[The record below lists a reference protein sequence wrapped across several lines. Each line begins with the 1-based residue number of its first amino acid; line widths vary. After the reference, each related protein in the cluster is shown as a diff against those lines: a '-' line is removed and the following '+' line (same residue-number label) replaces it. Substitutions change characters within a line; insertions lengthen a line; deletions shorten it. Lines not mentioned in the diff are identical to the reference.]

1 MDKPM
6 RGYRQI
12 PVYLKYLINAVLLG
26 AFLALGNGLL
36 SSGAVNRAQS
46 AVILQIGIYIL
57 LAVSLNVATGYL
69 GQLPLGHAGFMAVGG
84 YAAAL
89 LWKAMPRNLGAVL
102 LGLLLGG
109 LIAAIFGVVIGI
121 PALRLKGDYLAI
133 ITLGFGEII
142 RVLIINLPSVTG
154 GTPGLMNIPKH
165 STFLV
170 VYGTVIVS
178 CALIHTLMK
187 SRHGRAILAIRENEI
202 AAESSGVNTTFY
214 KVMAFT
220 VSAFF
225 AGVAGGL
232 YAGYTGILTPG
243 NFTFMTSI
251 NILVMV
257 VLGGL
262 GSMAGSVIA
271 AAILTALPLAL
282 QGFNKYRMVVYAL
295 LLIVVMIFKPS
306 GLLGRYDFSLSRI
319 LEKVINGRLFTKK
332 QRKAGEEHA

>member
-1 MDKPM
+1 MKKQFHLPM
-6 RGYRQI
+6 
-12 PVYLKYLINAVLLG
+12 PVRYLINTGLL
-26 AFLALGNGLL
+26 LALVLGG
-36 SSGAVNRAQS
+36 S
-46 AVILQIGIYIL
+46 AVVNSDLVSDYYTKITLSMGINVI
-57 LAVSLNVATGYL
+57 LAVSLNVTTGYL
-69 GQLPLGHAGFMAVGG
+69 GQLPLGHAGFMAVGAYTG
-84 YAAAL
+84 GILLKAMETQSLAGTLGAL
-89 LWKAMPRNLGAVL
+89 LAAGVV
-102 LGLLLGG
+102 
-109 LIAAIFGVVIGI
+109 AAIFGIIIGV

-142 RVLIINLPSVTG
+142 RVFIINLPGITG
-154 GTPGLMNIPKH
+154 GTPGLMSIPKH
-165 STFLV
+165 STFLT
-170 VYGTVIVS
+170 VYVTVILS

-202 AAESSGVNTTFY
+202 AAEASGVNTTFY
-214 KVMAFT
+214 KVLAFT

-262 GSMAGSVIA
+262 GSMAGSIIA
-271 AAILTALPLAL
+271 AAILTYLPLAL
-282 QGFNKYRMVVYAL
+282 QSFSKYRMVIYAV
-295 LLIVVMIFKPS
+295 LLIVTMIFKPS

-319 LEKVINGRLFTKK
+319 IEKAINGRLFGKK

>member
-1 MDKPM
+1 MDKTV

-12 PVYLKYLINAVLLG
+12 PVWLKYLINALLLC
-26 AFLALGNGLL
+26 ALLVLGNALL

-46 AVILQIGIYIL
+46 AVVLQIGIYIL

-69 GQLPLGHAGFMAVGG
+69 GQLPLGHAGFMAVGAYG
-84 YAAAL
+84 AAL
-89 LWKAMPRNLGAVL
+89 LWKALPGRNPGVIV

-109 LIAAIFGVVIGI
+109 LVAAVFGVAIGV

-142 RVLIINLPSVTG
+142 RVLIINLPGITG

-165 STFLV
+165 SSFLA
-170 VYGTVIVS
+170 VYLTVILS

-187 SRHGRAILAIRENEI
+187 SRHGRAILATRENEI
-202 AAESSGVNTTFY
+202 AAEASGVNTTFY
-214 KVMAFT
+214 KVLAFT

-282 QGFNKYRMVVYAL
+282 QSFNKYRMVIYAV
-295 LLIVVMIFKPS
+295 LLIAVMIFKPS

-319 LEKVINGRLFTKK
+319 LEKAINGRLFMK
-332 QRKAGEEHA
+332 QRKAGEDHA

>member
-1 MDKPM
+1 MDKTM

-12 PVYLKYLINAVLLG
+12 PVYLKYLINTLL
-26 AFLALGNGLL
+26 LVALLVVGNHLI
-36 SSGAVNRAQS
+36 SSGAVNRAQK
-46 AVILQIGIYIL
+46 AVILQIGIYAL

-84 YAAAL
+84 YAAAI
-89 LWKAMPRNLGAVL
+89 LWKAMPKNTGAML

-109 LIAAIFGVVIGI
+109 LAAAVFGIAIGI
-121 PALRLKGDYLAI
+121 PALRLRGDYLAI

-142 RVLIINLPSVTG
+142 RVLIINLPSITG
-154 GTPGLMNIPKH
+154 GTPGRMSIPKH
-165 STFLV
+165 STFRV
-170 VYGTVIVS
+170 VYATVIVS
-178 CALIHTLMK
+178 CVLIHTLMK

-202 AAESSGVNTTFY
+202 AAEASGVNTTFY
-214 KVMAFT
+214 KVLAFT

-225 AGVAGGL
+225 AGVAGAL

-243 NFTFMTSI
+243 NFTFMTSV

-262 GSMAGSVIA
+262 GSMAGSIIA

-282 QGFNKYRMVVYAL
+282 QSFSKYRMVIYAL

-319 LEKVINGRLFTKK
+319 LEKLINGRLFVKK
-332 QRKAGEEHA
+332 PQKAGEDRG

>member
-1 MDKPM
+1 MDKTM

-12 PVYLKYLINAVLLG
+12 PVYLKYLINTLL
-26 AFLALGNGLL
+26 LVALLVVGNHLI
-36 SSGAVNRAQS
+36 SSGAVNRAQK
-46 AVILQIGIYIL
+46 AVILQIGIYAL

-84 YAAAL
+84 YAAAI
-89 LWKAMPRNLGAVL
+89 LWKAMPKNTGAML

-109 LIAAIFGVVIGI
+109 LAAAVFGIAIGI
-121 PALRLKGDYLAI
+121 PALRLRGDYLAI

-142 RVLIINLPSVTG
+142 RVLIINLPSITG
-154 GTPGLMNIPKH
+154 GTPGLMSIPKH

-170 VYGTVIVS
+170 VYATVIVS
-178 CALIHTLMK
+178 CVLIHTLMK

-202 AAESSGVNTTFY
+202 AAEASGVNTTFY
-214 KVMAFT
+214 KVLAFT

-225 AGVAGGL
+225 AGVAGAL

-262 GSMAGSVIA
+262 GSMAGSIIA
-271 AAILTALPLAL
+271 AAILTYLPLAL
-282 QGFNKYRMVVYAL
+282 QSFSKYRMVIYAL

-319 LEKVINGRLFTKK
+319 LEKAINGRLFVKK

>member
-1 MDKPM
+1 MDKTM

-12 PVYLKYLINAVLLG
+12 PVWLKYLINAVLLC
-26 AFLALGNGLL
+26 ALLVLGNHIIA
-36 SSGAVNRAQS
+36 SGGVNRAQK

-69 GQLPLGHAGFMAVGG
+69 GQLPLGHAGFMAVGA

-89 LWKAMPRNLGAVL
+89 LWKALPKETWAVI

-109 LIAAIFGVVIGI
+109 LVAALFGLVIGI

-142 RVLIINLPSVTG
+142 RVLIINLSGITG
-154 GTPGLMNIPKH
+154 GTPGLMSIPKH

-170 VYGTVIVS
+170 VYITVILS

-202 AAESSGVNTTFY
+202 AAEASGVNTTFY
-214 KVMAFT
+214 KVLAFA

-225 AGVAGGL
+225 AGVAGAL

-262 GSMAGSVIA
+262 GSMAGSIIA
-271 AAILTALPLAL
+271 AAILTYLPLAL
-282 QGFNKYRMVVYAL
+282 QSFNKYRMVIYAV
-295 LLIVVMIFKPS
+295 LLIAVMIFKPS

-319 LEKVINGRLFTKK
+319 LEKAINGRLFKK
-332 QRKAGEEHA
+332 PGKAGEDHA

>member
-1 MDKPM
+1 MDRTV

-12 PVYLKYLINAVLLG
+12 PIYLRYLINTVLLA
-26 AFLALGNGLL
+26 AFLLLGNALL

-46 AVILQIGIYIL
+46 AVILQIGIYAL

-69 GQLPLGHAGFMAVGG
+69 GQLPLGHAGFMAN
-84 YAAAL
+84 
-89 LWKAMPRNLGAVL
+89 PGAIL

-109 LIAAIFGVVIGI
+109 CMAGVFGVVIGI

-142 RVLIINLPSVTG
+142 RVLIINLPDITG

-165 STFLV
+165 SSFLV
-170 VYGTVIVS
+170 VYLTVILS

-187 SRHGRAILAIRENEI
+187 SRHGRSILAIRENEI

-214 KVMAFT
+214 KVLAFT

-225 AGVAGGL
+225 AGVAGAL

-243 NFTFMTSI
+243 NFTFMTSV

-262 GSMAGSVIA
+262 GSMAGSIIA
-271 AAILTALPLAL
+271 AGILTALPLAL
-282 QGFNKYRMVVYAL
+282 QSFNKYRMVIYAL
-295 LLIVVMIFKPS
+295 LLIAVMIFKPS
-306 GLLGRYDFSLSRI
+306 GLLGRYDFSLTRI
-319 LEKVINGRLFTKK
+319 LEKAINGRLFQKS
-332 QRKAGEEHA
+332 RKAGEDHA

>member
-1 MDKPM
+1 MDKAL

-12 PVYLKYLINAVLLG
+12 PVYLKYIINTVLLG
-26 AFLALGNGLL
+26 AFLLLGNGLL

-69 GQLPLGHAGFMAVGG
+69 GQLPLGHAGFMAVGA

-89 LWKAMPRNLGAVL
+89 LWKTLPRNPGSIV

-109 LIAAIFGVVIGI
+109 FVAAVFGVVIGV

-142 RVLIINLPSVTG
+142 RVLIINLPQITG

-165 STFLV
+165 SSFLV
-170 VYGTVIVS
+170 VYLTVILS

-214 KVMAFT
+214 KVLAFT

-262 GSMAGSVIA
+262 GSMAGSIIA
-271 AAILTALPLAL
+271 ASILTALPLAL
-282 QGFNKYRMVVYAL
+282 QSFNKYRMVIYAL

-319 LEKVINGRLFTKK
+319 LEKAINGRLFGKK
-332 QRKAGEEHA
+332 GKAGEDHA